1 MFQVKTRVDYG
12 LIIMLE
18 LAANG
23 NSPLSLTGLANRLKV
38 TSAYLI
44 QISQPLT
51 KAGLIKSREGTKG
64 GYTLAKPAGKISLL
78 AIFEALEG
86 GIQRRCISLNG
97 KCPNAKD
104 CKARGPWDIVLDDI
118 KSALN
123 KRSLASLVGKKL

>member
-1 MFQVKTRVDYG
+1 MFQIKTRVDYG

-18 LAANG
+18 LAAND
-23 NSPLSLTGLANRLKV
+23 NSPLSLTGLAKRLKV

-64 GYTLAKPAGKISLL
+64 GYTLAKPASKISLL

-86 GIQRRCISLNG
+86 NIQRRCISLNG

>member
-1 MFQVKTRVDYG
+1 MFQIKTRVDYG

-18 LAANG
+18 LAANDS
-23 NSPLSLTGLANRLKV
+23 SPLSLTGLAKRLKV

-86 GIQRRCISLNG
+86 DIKRRCVSLDG

-118 KSALN
+118 KSALG

>member
-1 MFQVKTRVDYG
+1 MFQIKTRVDYG

-18 LAANG
+18 LAAND
-23 NSPLSLTGLANRLKV
+23 NSPLSLTGLAKRLKV

-64 GYTLAKPAGKISLL
+64 GYTLAKPAAKISLL

-86 GIQRRCISLNG
+86 DIQRRCVALNG
-97 KCPNAKD
+97 KCPNTKT
-104 CKARGPWDIVLDDI
+104 CQARGPWDIVLDDI

>member
-1 MFQVKTRVDYG
+1 MFQIKTRVDYG

-18 LAANG
+18 LAAND
-23 NSPLSLTGLANRLKV
+23 NSPLSLTGLAKRLKV

-44 QISQPLT
+44 QISQSLT
-51 KAGLIKSREGTKG
+51 KAGLIVSREGTKG
-64 GYTLAKPAGKISLL
+64 GYTLAKPANKISLL

-86 GIQRRCISLNG
+86 NIQRRCISLDG

-118 KSALN
+118 KLVLK
-123 KRSLASLVGKKL
+123 KRSLASIVGKKL

>member
-1 MFQVKTRVDYG
+1 MFQIKTRVDYG

-18 LAANG
+18 LAAND
-23 NSPLSLTGLANRLKV
+23 NSPLSLTGLAKRLKV

-78 AIFEALEG
+78 AVFEALEG
-86 GIQRRCISLNG
+86 NIQRRCISLNG

-118 KSALN
+118 KSVLN